1 MSLIPGML
9 QVTPWAGDGARIAL
23 ALLLTVAL
31 AAVARGIRAVTTGGA
46 VAGTVLTFTMLA
58 AAGMGAFA
66 AIATVFLLAWGS
78 TLWRRTRKQRMG
90 VGEGSGGRRG
100 IQIVANLGAAAGA
113 AVLWAVTAQAGFLLA
128 LASTL
133 AEAAGDTVSS
143 ECGQALTHR
152 ARLVTTWESVAAGV
166 DGAVSLPGTAAG
178 VSGAVIVAVV
188 CAAAGVIS
196 ARQIG
201 WAAGA
206 ATVGIF
212 ADSYLGALLQ
222 RRRFLSNDGVNFIST
237 ILAGTLG
244 FLCAHWAPH

>member
-1 MSLIPGML
+1 MSLSPGML
-9 QVTPWAGDGARIAL
+9 QATPWAAGETRIAL

-31 AAVARGIRAVTTGGA
+31 AVVARGIRAVTTGGA

-58 AAGMGAFA
+58 AGMGTFA
-66 AIATVFLLAWGS
+66 AVATVFLLAWGS

-100 IQIVANLGAAAGA
+100 IQIVANLGAAAAA
-113 AVLWAVTAQAGFLLA
+113 AVLWAVTGQAGFLLA
-128 LASTL
+128 LASAL
-133 AEAAGDTVSS
+133 AEAAGDTVAS
-143 ECGQALTHR
+143 ECGQALAHR

-178 VSGAVIVAVV
+178 VAGAVIVAAV

-196 ARQIG
+196 ARQTG

-206 ATVGIF
+206 ATMGIF
-212 ADSYLGALLQ
+212 ADSYLGASLQ
-222 RRRFLSNDGVNFIST
+222 RRRLLSNDGVNFIST

-244 FLCAHWAPH
+244 FLCARWAPR